1 MVARVLFPVPPWG
14 GTAPHPQ
21 AGATK
26 KALPSQPRLPRP
38 YGLTMMLPKTLA
50 VSAPSPPLCAL
61 RFAFS
66 FWSQAPEYE
75 ITRVEHYQPE
85 HEVQWPRQDRV
96 IPDEK
101 AVLCDRGIYE
111 VAQKA
116 NDGDAEEQEQGEP
129 GPAGVPE
136 APDQQVR

>member
-1 MVARVLFPVPPWG
+1 MAFMVARVLFPVLTCG
-14 GTAPHPQ
+14 GTRSHPQ
-21 AGATK
+21 HRATI
-26 KALPSQPRLPRP
+26 KALPSQLRLPRP

-61 RFAFS
+61 RFVFS
-66 FWSQAPEYE
+66 FGSQAPEYE

-85 HEVQWPRQDRV
+85 YEVQWPCQDRV

-111 VAQKA
+111 VAQI
-116 NDGDAEEQEQGEP
+116 
-129 GPAGVPE
+129 
-136 APDQQVR
+136 

>member
-1 MVARVLFPVPPWG
+1 MLIWQPFLFLFVLSLLVG
-14 GTAPHPQ
+14 INAI
-21 AGATK
+21 
-26 KALPSQPRLPRP
+26 KALPSQLRLPRP

-61 RFAFS
+61 RFVFS
-66 FWSQAPEYE
+66 FGSQAPEYE

-85 HEVQWPRQDRV
+85 YEVQWPCQDRV

-129 GPAGVPE
+129 VPAGVPE